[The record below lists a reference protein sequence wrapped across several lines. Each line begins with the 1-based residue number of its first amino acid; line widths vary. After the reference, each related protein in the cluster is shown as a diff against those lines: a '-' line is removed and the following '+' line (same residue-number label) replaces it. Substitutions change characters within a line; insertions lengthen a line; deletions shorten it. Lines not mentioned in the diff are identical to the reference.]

1 MTQDINFNIESV
13 AIIGSGAAGLTTL
26 FELLH
31 TKKTGSTTISY
42 KENGELDLS
51 KLANDDPA
59 FKKIV
64 AFEQNSK
71 VGGIWTPSFDHPD
84 FISQE
89 IFDSQKYDDP
99 YVLKPKTSIPKDLE
113 SQEYSFENQ
122 YVSKNNGS
130 KPTWANSGIYR
141 HLYSNVPSRYLRNSF
156 IPYEEQQ
163 GLKDSTKIL
172 LEPLITNFEI
182 THRLQNFTEQFQ
194 LEKHVRVNSEV
205 VDICKTSDGFKWKI
219 TVKQTA
225 DSNESIKWYTETFD
239 AVIVSTG
246 HYSVPYVPSLKGLS
260 SWNARFESSVF
271 HSKSFRDPH
280 IFKDKVCLFVGT
292 GLSGMDIL
300 QYAFPIAKG
309 VIVSRSIGKKEIY
322 KWLTKAATSD
332 GIIVKPRI
340 KELKPLEGKRVIFE
354 DGSSVDSVDL
364 IIFSTGY
371 HWHYPFLSN
380 KDSNISV
387 STGEK
392 KTPDGSS
399 MVKGLYLNTFAIK
412 DPTLAFVGVTLT
424 SFKWPS
430 FELTASAI
438 AGVWTNN
445 AKLPP
450 KKDQIHYALQKIQKT
465 GGSILYHY
473 YSPENFSE
481 YVDELVGYL
490 PKGRSSAHIYDTKHL
505 DDVSLSFANAEKL
518 FYQLKSGKVLVSE
531 TLEI

>member
-31 TKKTGSTTISY
+31 TTKSGSTTISY

-59 FKKIV
+59 FKKIF

-84 FISQE
+84 IISQE
-89 IFDSQKYDDP
+89 LFDSQNYDDP
-99 YVLKPKTSIPKDLE
+99 YVLKPKTPSPKDLE
-113 SQEYSFENQ
+113 SQEYSFGNQ
-122 YVSKNNGS
+122 FVTKNNGS
-130 KPTWANSGIYR
+130 KPTWANSGIYK

-156 IPYEEQQ
+156 IPYEEQR
-163 GLKDSTKIL
+163 GLKYTTKAL
-172 LEPLITNFEI
+172 LDPLITNFEI
-182 THRLQNFTEQFQ
+182 TRRLLNFTDQFQ

-205 VDICKTSDGFKWKI
+205 VDISKTSDGVKWKI
-219 TVKQTA
+219 TVKET
-225 DSNESIKWYTETFD
+225 SGSHENINWYTEIFD

-260 SWNARFESSVF
+260 SWNAQFESSVF
-271 HSKSFRDPH
+271 HSKSFRDPQ

-292 GLSGMDIL
+292 GLSGLDIL
-300 QYAFPIAKG
+300 QYAFPIAKS
-309 VIVSRSIGKKEIY
+309 VIVSRTVGKKEIY

-340 KELKPLEGKRVIFE
+340 KELKPLEGKRVVFE
-354 DGSSVDSVDL
+354 DESSVDSVDL

-371 HWHYPFLSN
+371 HWHYPFLSD
-380 KDSNISV
+380 KDTNITV

-392 KTPDGSS
+392 RKPDGSS

-412 DPTLAFVGVTLT
+412 DPSLAFVGVTLT
-424 SFKWPS
+424 PFKWPS

-438 AGVWTNN
+438 AGVWTNH
-445 AKLPP
+445 AKLPA
-450 KKDQIHYALQKIQKT
+450 KEDQIRYVFQRIQKT
-465 GGSILYHY
+465 GGNILYHY
-473 YSPENFSE
+473 YPPENFSE
-481 YVDELVGYL
+481 YVDELVRYL
-490 PKGRSSAHIYDTKHL
+490 PEGRSSAHIYDTKHL
-505 DDVSLSFANAEKL
+505 DDVNLSFANAEKL
-518 FYQLKSGKVLVSE
+518 FYQLKSGKVLIND
-531 TLEI
+531 TL